1 MALVGYFS
9 LNKNTRNKD
18 FSKCDKNHVNC
29 LAFFHIMART
39 GASIESQEP
48 TVDEA
53 TEES

>member
-18 FSKCDKNHVNC
+18 FSKCNKNNVNC

-39 GASIESQEP
+39 GAR
-48 TVDEA
+48 
-53 TEES
+53 